1 MKILLLSCH
10 LIPDQFFSLY
20 KSKSRAFLH
29 MMVSKA
35 TYHRS
40 LSLPI
45 LAAVTPKEHQII
57 SQNIYNKN
65 TELDEEYDIVG
76 IECTTTNSNFA
87 YKIADE
93 FRQRGIAVVLG
104 GWHPSALPYE
114 AKQHANAVVIGEAEE
129 IWPQLLKDFQN
140 GKLKQFYWQKKP
152 VDPDNIPVISFS
164 SPSRF
169 LPAVQA
175 TRGCPTQ
182 CEFCAET
189 VMKFRKRFRA
199 RPLHKVI
206 EEIKSI
212 PSRYFIF
219 HDASLTINPDYT
231 KQLFR
236 GIKGLNKKFFCNG
249 NVDRLGQDDKLLELA
264 KEAGCCGWLIG
275 FESISQ
281 KTIDMLGKKTNKVDG
296 YINTIKKIHDKG
308 MMVSGS
314 FIFGFD
320 QDTSDVF
327 DNTLEFVNNSEID
340 VPDAMTLTPF
350 PGTPL
355 YKRLKKEKRILTE
368 DWSKYDHRQVVFKPK
383 NMSPQDL
390 FSNIKRVNKEF
401 YSLPNISRRVINSIR
416 RGHSYFLSTLAQN
429 FTMATLE
436 FNSKDIS

>member
-1 MKILLLSCH
+1 
-10 LIPDQFFSLY
+10 
-20 KSKSRAFLH
+20 